1 MNYYA
6 FLLSTIYHAKEI
18 DLEGQKFQIKPRSEW
33 KKSAVCFLF
42 GTILSLLV
50 FLLLSKV
57 PYAGPV
63 FFLAGF
69 AGFLYCLVFCI
80 RDFLVFKDFDNIF
93 TEENIRKIADK

>member
-1 MNYYA
+1 MTYYG

-18 DLEGQKFQIKPRSEW
+18 DLEGQKLQIKPRPEW

-80 RDFLVFKDFDNIF
+80 RDFLVFKDYDNIF

>member
-1 MNYYA
+1 MPQIDPQKNIIFYYN
-6 FLLSTIYHAKEI
+6 FTSKFFES
-18 DLEGQKFQIKPRSEW
+18 DKFQIKPRPEW
-33 KKSAVCFLF
+33 KKSAICFLF

-69 AGFLYCLVFCI
+69 AGFLYCLVFLYKRFSC
-80 RDFLVFKDFDNIF
+80 V
-93 TEENIRKIADK
+93 

>member
-1 MNYYA
+1 MTYYG

-18 DLEGQKFQIKPRSEW
+18 DLEGQKIQIKPRAEW
-33 KKSAVCFLF
+33 KKSAICFLF

-69 AGFLYCLVFCI
+69 AGFLYCLVFLYKRFSC
-80 RDFLVFKDFDNIF
+80 V
-93 TEENIRKIADK
+93 